1 MFVVDTNLLL
11 YAVNPDADEHQ
22 QACALIEFWRRDDR
36 RCYVTWNIVY
46 EFLRVSTH
54 HKVFAWPLSLRQA
67 TEWMSSLMRSPNVG
81 VLTPTDRHVDV
92 LAELTA
98 GHPRLRG
105 NVVHDMHT
113 VVLMREHGITEIRT
127 ADADFHQFRF
137 LTVVNPLDSETA

>member
-11 YAVNPDADEHQ
+11 YAVNRDTDEHE
-22 QACALIEFWRRDDR
+22 QANALIETWRRDDR

-54 HKVFAWPLSLRQA
+54 HKVFARPLTLRQA
-67 TEWMSSLMRSPNVG
+67 TEWVAALTRSPNVG
-81 VLTPTDRHVDV
+81 VLTPTDRHADV

-98 GHPRLRG
+98 AHARLRG
-105 NVVHDMHT
+105 NVVHDLHT

-137 LTVVNPLDSETA
+137 LTVVNPLDGEPS